1 MKRHLFAVAALV
13 VGLAGCTFGTEAPVT
28 EPTFAPVVTTST
40 APTPTSAAPIIRST
54 REARLYP
61 GPPDMVIDPTAPYS
75 ATISTN
81 FGDIEVELLA
91 AEAPLTV
98 NNFVFLARDDYYDGV
113 IIHRVVPGFVVQGGD
128 PEGNGRG
135 GPGYEFADELDSE
148 RSYTRGIVAMANS
161 GQDTN
166 GSQFF
171 VMLADVDL
179 PRDYTIFGQ
188 VTSGME
194 VVDAIA
200 QVQTR
205 GERPLADVV
214 IENVEITGR

>member
-1 MKRHLFAVAALV
+1 MTTRTLAIVLLVA
-13 VGLAGCTFGTEAPVT
+13 GLAACTSSSEAPVT
-28 EPTFAPVVTTST
+28 EPTFAPIASTTT
-40 APTPTSAAPIIRST
+40 APVPTSAAPIIEST

-61 GPPDMVIDPTAPYS
+61 GPPEMTIDPNARYS

-81 FGDIEVELLA
+81 FGDIEIELFA

-113 IIHRVVPGFVVQGGD
+113 IFHRVVPGFVIQGGD
-128 PEGNGRG
+128 PEGTGRG
-135 GPGYEFADELDSE
+135 GPGYEFADELNSE
-148 RSYTRGIVAMANS
+148 RPYTRGIVAMANA
-161 GQDTN
+161 GPDTN

-179 PRDYTIFGQ
+179 PPAYNIFGQ

-214 IENVEITGR
+214 IENVEIVGP